1 MDDYRKIM
9 DRLKTYFKVN
19 SDRQVAEK
27 LGINYNTIKTWGN
40 RKKIPMDT
48 LLNKLQ
54 NETIDLNWLLTGEG
68 EMYNK
73 TQIIDEK
80 KGIEV
85 NYYPDVY
92 AAAGY
97 GAVNTLIEPKKIK
110 LAEFILKFFGI
121 KNYKNVDIINV
132 LGDSME
138 PIFNNGDLAIVERIN
153 SLDEI
158 KNGDTV
164 IINID
169 GDVYIKK
176 VEKIPFEN
184 KFILKSNNSLYK
196 DIIIDLNEHKNIKI
210 AAVVKGKFRLI

>member
-1 MDDYRKIM
+1 MQVKEILKRMKIIYNA
-9 DRLKTYFKVN
+9 KSFKELA
-19 SDRQVAEK
+19 QK
-27 LGINYNTIKTWGN
+27 LGVS
-40 RKKIPMDT
+40 
-48 LLNKLQ
+48 
-54 NETIDLNWLLTGEG
+54 ESTIDSWRNRNSIPEKYILNTLHTQGINKTWLLTGEG

-184 KFILKSNNSLYK
+184 KLILKSNNSLYK

-210 AAVVKGKFRLI
+210 VAVVKGKFRLI

>member
-1 MDDYRKIM
+1 ME
-9 DRLKTYFKVN
+9 LKNRIKHIRETYNLSQK
-19 SDRQVAEK
+19 QLA
-27 LGINYNTIKTWGN
+27 NTIN
-40 RKKIPMDT
+40 A
-48 LLNKLQ
+48 
-54 NETIDLNWLLTGEG
+54 TIDRVKNIENGRVKKLHPEEITALSKEFNINPQWLLTGEG

-138 PIFNNGDLAIVERIN
+138 PVFNNGDLVIVERIN
-153 SLDEI
+153 TLDEI

-184 KFILKSNNSLYK
+184 KLILKSNNSLYK

-210 AAVVKGKFRLI
+210 VGVVKGKFRLI

>member
-1 MDDYRKIM
+1 MNDIRDIIVRMKQA
-9 DRLKTYFKVN
+9 LNVTTNKEL
-19 SDRQVAEK
+19 AEK
-27 LGINYNTIKTWGN
+27 LGTSISNIDNWKKRKTIPEKYLLLVSQMNGINK
-40 RKKIPMDT
+40 
-48 LLNKLQ
+48 
-54 NETIDLNWLLTGEG
+54 NWLLTGEG
-68 EMYNK
+68 EMYNN
-73 TQIIDEK
+73 TQIIDEE

-92 AAAGY
+92 SAAGY

-138 PIFNNGDLAIVERIN
+138 PVFNNGDLAIVERIN

-184 KFILKSNNSLYK
+184 KLILKSNNSLYK

-210 AAVVKGKFRLI
+210 VAVVKGKFRLI

>member
-1 MDDYRKIM
+1 MNAGE
-9 DRLKTYFKVN
+9 RLKKIRKDILKLT
-19 SDRQVAEK
+19 QQELAEK
-27 LGINYNTIKTWGN
+27 LGYKWYKIKDMETGKQKVTEETAKLLEKYFSINPW
-40 RKKIPMDT
+40 
-48 LLNKLQ
+48 
-54 NETIDLNWLLTGEG
+54 WLLTGEG

-138 PIFNNGDLAIVERIN
+138 PVFNNGDLVIVERIN
-153 SLDEI
+153 TLDEI

-184 KFILKSNNSLYK
+184 KLILKSNNSLYK